1 MKIYQCLVVDD
12 EEFSRTV
19 IAQYVGRTAHLK
31 LFAQC
36 PDAIEAFGVLKNNP
50 IDIAF
55 LDIEMPE
62 MTGLELVKNL
72 THPPQIVLITSRAS
86 YAVEAFEHSV
96 VDYLIKPVKYARFL
110 KAVERVS
117 ENLEKKQNPLPSL
130 VTNKQS
136 ISIEQPDFFI
146 KTDGKI
152 VRFKSQDIL
161 YVEALS
167 DYVVL
172 HTLSKKHV
180 THSTMKGIAEKL
192 GEDFT
197 RVHRSYIVNIHKIE
211 SIEDDHISIH
221 QAKIPIGVSY
231 KQDFLAKLNFL

>member
-19 IAQYVGRTAHLK
+19 IAQYVGRTAHLH

-50 IDIAF
+50 IEVAF

-72 THPPQIVLITSRAS
+72 TNPPQIVLITSRPS

-96 VDYLIKPVKYARFL
+96 ADYLIKPVKYARFL
-110 KAVERVS
+110 KAVERVT
-117 ENLEKKQNPLPSL
+117 ENLEKKASNLSNIVPTKP
-130 VTNKQS
+130 VFTTVKA
-136 ISIEQPDFFI
+136 DFFI

-152 VRFKSQDIL
+152 IRFKPQDIL

-192 GEDFT
+192 GEDFI

-211 SIEDDHISIH
+211 SIEDDHITIH
-221 QAKIPIGVSY
+221 QAKIPVGVSY

>member
-19 IAQYVGRTAHLK
+19 IAQYVGRTAHLH

-36 PDAIEAFGVLKNNP
+36 PDAIEAFSVLKNNP

-72 THPPQIVLITSRAS
+72 TLPPQIVLITSRPS
-86 YAVEAFEHSV
+86 YAVEAFEYSV
-96 VDYLIKPVKYARFL
+96 ADYLIKPVKYARFL
-110 KAVERVS
+110 KAVEKVT
-117 ENLEKKQNPLPSL
+117 ENLEKKANYLPETAAKPIL
-130 VTNKQS
+130 MT
-136 ISIEQPDFFI
+136 EQADFFI

-152 VRFKSQDIL
+152 IRFKPQDIL

-172 HTLSKKHV
+172 HTLSKKHI

-192 GEDFT
+192 GEDFI

-211 SIEDDHISIH
+211 SIEDDHITIH
-221 QAKIPIGVSY
+221 QAKIPVGVSY
-231 KQDFLAKLNFL
+231 KQDFLARLNFL